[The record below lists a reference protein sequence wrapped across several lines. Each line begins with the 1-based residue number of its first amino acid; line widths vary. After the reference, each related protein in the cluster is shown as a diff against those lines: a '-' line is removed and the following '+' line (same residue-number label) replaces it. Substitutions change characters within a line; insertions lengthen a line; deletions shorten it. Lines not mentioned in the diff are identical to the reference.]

1 MRWFNMWDNKATNQ
15 MASLDHILRL
25 LPLLF
30 IIIIISSLQ
39 VLPASAKSSDKLK
52 TATTIRKVNRKGP
65 YVGLVTVIETEE
77 NAFLA
82 SVKFRPDPTH
92 PFIDLSGIYLA

>member
-1 MRWFNMWDNKATNQ
+1 MRWFNMDNKATNQ

-30 IIIIISSLQ
+30 IIIISSLQ

>member
-1 MRWFNMWDNKATNQ
+1 MSWDFNMDNKATNQ
-15 MASLDHILRL
+15 MASLDLIL
-25 LPLLF
+25 LLF
-30 IIIIISSLQ
+30 IIIISSLH
-39 VLPASAKSSDKLK
+39 VLPASATSADKLK

-77 NAFLA
+77 DAFLD
-82 SVKFRPDPTH
+82 SVEFRPDPNH

>member
-1 MRWFNMWDNKATNQ
+1 MDNKATNQ

-25 LPLLF
+25 LPLLV
-30 IIIIISSLQ
+30 IIIISSLH
-39 VLPASAKSSDKLK
+39 VFPASATSSDKLK

-77 NAFLA
+77 DAFLA
-82 SVKFRPDPTH
+82 SVEFRPDPNH